1 MIFAISLTVTTPT
14 VGTVIGMGVVTIT
27 KYINTMKHTTPTPKN
42 PVGRSTTKGE
52 LSVVNKRRKAE
63 ANARRKVAKNWDS
76 LSRGLRYQK
85 AAAREACTVITL
97 NLIGE
102 LFDGTLLDLNERNR
116 NKSHNAQQRILR
128 RIVEKRQAQS
138 THRRVRRSSGALA
151 RHLRRSCVNMSMRQ
165 LSSYQHCK

>member
-1 MIFAISLTVTTPT
+1 M
-14 VGTVIGMGVVTIT
+14 
-27 KYINTMKHTTPTPKN
+27 KKNTSTSKN
-42 PVGRSTTKGE
+42 PVGGTASGGK
-52 LSVVNKRRKAE
+52 LSAAYKRHKAE

-76 LSRGLRYQK
+76 LSRSMRYQK
-85 AAAREACTVITL
+85 AAAREACTVTTL

-102 LFDGTLLDLNERNR
+102 LFDGIILDLNERNR

-138 THRRVRRSSGALA
+138 THNRVRRSTNALA
-151 RHLRRSCVNMSMRQ
+151 RHLSRSCASMSMRQ